1 MAYKMKGSPA
11 KLGTIQGTSGHSS
24 ALKRVSSRDI
34 KQSAREVQIAK
45 DKEALAK
52 IKETQRVR
60 SEEAAKREEE
70 KIKKE
75 TKSEAKKGGYVKGE
89 LFDVESDAY
98 GDLSPEAQKYVT
110 KKNKKVQAEMDKKT
124 GEAKTESHF
133 DIMKALGGFLSS
145 GGGKEGLGAAF
156 GAGFSKKSPNEL
168 LAMQKARDTRTR
180 KREQK
185 EGEEKMK
192 NIKPAER
199 IGPQQLKKIQIAEKL
214 AKASN
219 LGTNILDE

>member
-34 KQSAREVQIAK
+34 KQSSREVQIAK
-45 DKEALAK
+45 DKEAIAK
-52 IKETQRVR
+52 IAEAERLR
-60 SEEAAKREEE
+60 EEARLEREKEAK
-70 KIKKE
+70 KKE

-89 LFDVESDAY
+89 LFDVESDAFAN
-98 GDLSPEAQKYVT
+98 LSDAGKAWVT

-133 DIMKALGGFLSS
+133 DIMKALGSFLSS

-168 LAMQKARDTRTR
+168 LAMQEARAVREAKR
-180 KREQK
+180 KKDGTETTGTETK
-185 EGEEKMK
+185 TTKKNDNTGTEGPPIIPGTELA
-192 NIKPAER
+192 N
-199 IGPQQLKKIQIAEKL
+199 KKG
-214 AKASN
+214 
-219 LGTNILDE
+219 GTK